1 MSMNR
6 PRRAVVIGAGP
17 AGLATTIALRK
28 AGVEA
33 VVYER
38 GDGLNKE
45 GTGLTLWPNGFAALD
60 AFGAGDAVRAVTA
73 AAAGMAMRSCTG
85 RVLYDVSESAM
96 DSVGGNGMALHRTEL
111 LEALFAL
118 LDPDTVR
125 FGARCVGICA
135 EPDRVVASFADGSD
149 VTGDLLVGAD
159 GIRSAVR
166 TEVGLGRRLRY
177 GGFTVWRATIPFPLP
192 LFPGL
197 LSLGGPDAFGIWRL
211 ACGRVYWF
219 ASAPSVEGALPSRP
233 PDRFETWHEPIPA
246 LLAATSS
253 EQIVVTDIYDCRPLR
268 TWSRGRVVLVGDA
281 AHPTMP
287 NLGQGTS
294 QAFEDAA
301 VLANRLGSSSSV
313 EAALLGYES
322 GRRRRARVTWSQA
335 RAMARLGG
343 WRNSQACWLRQRM
356 IRSMPQR
363 ANLRQLRQLFAFNL
377 IGHV

>member
-6 PRRAVVIGAGP
+6 PRRVVVIGAGP
-17 AGLATTIALRK
+17 AGLATAIALRR
-28 AGVEA
+28 AEVEA
-33 VVYER
+33 VVYEH

-60 AFGAGDAVRAVTA
+60 AFGAGDAVCAVAA
-73 AAAGMAMRSCTG
+73 AAAGMAMRSCAG
-85 RVLYDVSESAM
+85 QVLYDISESVM
-96 DSVGGNGMALHRTEL
+96 DSVGGNGMALHRAEL

-125 FGARCVGICA
+125 FSARCVGMCTEA
-135 EPDRVVASFADGSD
+135 DRVVASFVDGSE

-159 GIRSAVR
+159 GIRSTVR
-166 TEVGLGRRLRY
+166 AEVGLGGRLRY
-177 GGFTVWRATIPFPLP
+177 GGFTVWRATIPFSLP
-192 LFPGL
+192 PFPGL
-197 LSLGGPDAFGIWRL
+197 LSLGGPGAFGIWRL
-211 ACGRVYWF
+211 PCGRVFWF
-219 ASAPSVEGALPSRP
+219 ASAPSVEGTLPSRP
-233 PDRFETWHEPIPA
+233 PDWFETWHEPIPA

-281 AHPTMP
+281 AHPSMP

-301 VLANRLGSSSSV
+301 VLAHRLASAPNV
-313 EAALLGYES
+313 EAALLSYES
-322 GRRRRARVTWSQA
+322 GRRRRANATWSQA
-335 RAMARLGG
+335 RAMARLGS

-356 IRSMPQR
+356 ISSVPQR
-363 ANLRQLRQLFAFNL
+363 AHLRQLRQLFAFNL